1 MHSNR
6 RESPLLHQM
15 SRPAG
20 DDASESALREPII
33 SVRRALASAHSRGNP
48 ASPAIMSEDKCR
60 GISSSGGPT
69 PNVKALPVDGSAAKC
84 SMFAASLQL
93 TLDYDALIETD
104 SHNDDQQEDKNDYRE
119 DDGTTL
125 YRDRPRSR
133 KAADEGKMQG
143 AMTACGTS
151 VWTGRALQVGYDG
164 LEIVRALDRN
174 VWAATT
180 ISLPTA
186 ACLRGGGFRVG

>member
-1 MHSNR
+1 
-6 RESPLLHQM
+6 
-15 SRPAG
+15 
-20 DDASESALREPII
+20 
-33 SVRRALASAHSRGNP
+33 
-48 ASPAIMSEDKCR
+48 
-60 GISSSGGPT
+60 
-69 PNVKALPVDGSAAKC
+69 
-84 SMFAASLQL
+84 MFVASLQL
-93 TLDYDALIETD
+93 TLDYDALIEAD
-104 SHNDDQQEDKNDYRE
+104 SHSDDQQEDKNDYRE